1 MDKKKTKRRGPYR
14 KKEIENDA
22 LMRIPDKVMKEYEEE
37 KWLGPSTSQSSNETE
52 VRLHCHCL
60 WCFHGVFAG
69 T

>member
-14 KKEIENDA
+14 KKEIEDDA

-52 VRLHCHCL
+52 VRLLCHCL